1 MKCSNCGNVVPDGEK
16 FCPKCGS
23 KVENKSV
30 NNQNTKYC
38 SNCGEQVEENS
49 EFCSHCGATTNK
61 EKKSNENSINNQN
74 TKFCANCGAK
84 INANAVACPKCGASI
99 AGNAGVS
106 EEKSVGLSVVLS
118 ILLPGLGHFYLGLN
132 QKGITFLIAYIIS
145 WILVI
150 LVIGFILIIAVWIW
164 ALIDVIK
171 CTEALNAGEY
181 VEDKL
186 F

>member
-118 ILLPGLGHFYLGLN
+118 ILLPGLGHFYLGLHIR
-132 QKGITFLIAYIIS
+132 GFTFLIAFLVSLCTHQFYIS
-145 WILVI
+145 VI
-150 LVIGFILIIAVWIW
+150 IW
-164 ALIDVIK
+164 TICLIDIFGCAKRFTKGEHIK
-171 CTEALNAGEY
+171 
-181 VEDKL
+181 DSI